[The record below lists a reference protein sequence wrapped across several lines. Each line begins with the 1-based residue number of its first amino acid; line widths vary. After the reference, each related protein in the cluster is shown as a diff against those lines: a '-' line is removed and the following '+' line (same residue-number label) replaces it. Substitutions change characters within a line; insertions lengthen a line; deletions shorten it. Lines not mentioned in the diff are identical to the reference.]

1 MIKNCQK
8 VAWQKI
14 TKNTRFQKKN
24 LVKKIEKCQHWALFF
39 SKISWLI
46 WHDVQIFVDDNIQIS
61 VQCKSNSQKRVDFAA
76 EHSEQ
81 ILTRT
86 NTVRY
91 NSCDLDNNNWMLAAV
106 HYALAAKSTLFWPL
120 LLHCT
125 LICILSSTKICISCQ
140 MNQCAFVTKWQP

>member
-1 MIKNCQK
+1 M
-8 VAWQKI
+8 
-14 TKNTRFQKKN
+14 
-24 LVKKIEKCQHWALFF
+24 KKIEKCQHSALFF
-39 SKISWLI
+39 SKISWFI
-46 WHDVQIFVDDNIQIS
+46 WHDLQIFVDDNIQIS

-125 LICILSSTKICISCQ
+125 KVIYPKYSKHWLSSVAHTIDCVCSKILNHGLNHSSCLG
-140 MNQCAFVTKWQP
+140 